1 MLDINE
7 IMNSVMPDLSFGS
20 SNGWHGM
27 ISEEQVMQ
35 SVHDTCEFFGM
46 PDPALTTA
54 GPATGVYTNLDFT
67 PADDVLLYNAD
78 ELNMLGVT
86 GKDGLDLVMTHEC
99 AHRELQDMMT
109 GFNAHQEELCCDFM
123 VGVRAG
129 LNDIDVSSLQ
139 NALGGMEETFTHPDG
154 QLRIEAVEQGMEYAK
169 EFLSIHGEA
178 PTFNDCYEQFCS
190 DTMAQLGNE
199 FSGFVTSEE
208 ISNQVQELS
217 QQALERELDGE
228 EIIMRH
234 YKNVMEAH
242 AETGELTP
250 SDIDKYEE
258 ALHRYESIRDEYDIN
273 SELSFKGGP
282 KFDRE
287 YYEKGAANDTKLAK
301 QAEERAARAL
311 AEGNE
316 FLYNSHM
323 RTAKIYHDSAAKK
336 LELASK
342 CTK

>member
-7 IMNSVMPDLSFGS
+7 IMSDIMPDISFGS

-27 ISEEQVMQ
+27 ISEELVMQ

-46 PDPALTTA
+46 PEPALTTA
-54 GPATGVYTNLDFT
+54 GSVTGVYTNLDFT
-67 PADDVLLYNAD
+67 SEDDVLLYNAD

-99 AHRELQDMMT
+99 AHRELQDMTT

-139 NALGGMEETFTHPDG
+139 DALGELEESYTHPDG
-154 QLRIEAVEQGMEYAK
+154 QLRVEAVEQGMEYAK
-169 EFLSIHGEA
+169 EYLSIYGEA

-190 DTMAQLGNE
+190 DTMVQLEN
-199 FSGFVTSEE
+199 GFDGFATSEE
-208 ISNQVQELS
+208 ITNRVQELS

-234 YKNVMEAH
+234 YKNVMETN
-242 AETGELTP
+242 AETGKLTP

-258 ALHRYESIRDEYDIN
+258 ALHRYESVRDEYDRN
-273 SELSFKGGP
+273 SELAFKGGP

-287 YYEKGAANDTKLAK
+287 YYEKGAAEDTKLAK
-301 QAEERAARAL
+301 QAEERAERA
-311 AEGNE
+311 AADGNQY
-316 FLYNSHM
+316 LYNSHM
-323 RTAKIYHDSAAKK
+323 RTAKIYHESAAKK
-336 LELASK
+336 LDLASK